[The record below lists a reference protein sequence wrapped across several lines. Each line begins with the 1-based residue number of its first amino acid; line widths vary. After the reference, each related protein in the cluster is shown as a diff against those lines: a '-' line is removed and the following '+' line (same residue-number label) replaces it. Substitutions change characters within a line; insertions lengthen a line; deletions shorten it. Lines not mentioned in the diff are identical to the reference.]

1 MKVMKIKEK
10 EKARTKKN
18 EFRLAILTKTL
29 NTSKEMNDAE
39 IRKEGEAVA
48 LSKTKISYN
57 SFSDSVNYHV
67 GGKKLGGAPP

>member
-1 MKVMKIKEK
+1 
-10 EKARTKKN
+10 
-18 EFRLAILTKTL
+18 
-29 NTSKEMNDAE
+29 MNDAG

-67 GGKKLGGAPP
+67 GGILKKEIPPT